1 MSPSQLSSCHSP
13 LRGKITC
20 ILGPMFSGKTTELL
34 RMHDRQMIAR
44 RKCVLVKYAGDTRY
58 DPELVAT
65 HTKVTGQGITIK
77 AHKLSEVEEQIF
89 DPSVQVV
96 SIDEGQFFSDCAET
110 CDRLAC
116 MGKVVYV
123 AVLNGTFERKPFP
136 QVSLLLPYADEIKQ
150 VVAVC
155 VGCGSDA
162 SYSFRNTL
170 DKKELNAI
178 TDKRLAVLQLEVT
191 CDDSIKRL
199 YTQVD
204 KIVGD
209 RGLTILLNNAG
220 ILVNYKTNQEPKRAD
235 LIKNFDVNVASVAVI
250 TQVFLPLLRK
260 AAAQVSTDEL
270 SSSRAAIVNI
280 SSGLGSISGN
290 VWGSSPRGFLAYSTS
305 KSALNSLMKSIS
317 IDLKPDHILVA
328 MFCPGWVQ
336 TDMGGEGAQITL
348 EESMEDLVPSIYK
361 LSKEHHGGYFNR
373 DLTTIPF

>member
-1 MSPSQLSSCHSP
+1 MRISAMSPFQSPSCRSP

-77 AHKLSEVEEQIF
+77 AHKLSEVEEHIF

-123 AVLNGTFERKPFP
+123 AVLNGTFERKSLKCHSSASLQPYVFQPFP

-155 VGCGSDA
+155 VGCGLDA

-170 DKKELNAI
+170 DKKVSFDQ
-178 TDKRLAVLQLEVT
+178 TVLPSRFV
-191 CDDSIKRL
+191 
-199 YTQVD
+199 
-204 KIVGD
+204 
-209 RGLTILLNNAG
+209 
-220 ILVNYKTNQEPKRAD
+220 
-235 LIKNFDVNVASVAVI
+235 
-250 TQVFLPLLRK
+250 LR
-260 AAAQVSTDEL
+260 
-270 SSSRAAIVNI
+270 
-280 SSGLGSISGN
+280 
-290 VWGSSPRGFLAYSTS
+290 F
-305 KSALNSLMKSIS
+305 KSAPTWKLCREYMHSF
-317 IDLKPDHILVA
+317 LV
-328 MFCPGWVQ
+328 
-336 TDMGGEGAQITL
+336 
-348 EESMEDLVPSIYK
+348 
-361 LSKEHHGGYFNR
+361 
-373 DLTTIPF
+373 